1 MTCEV
6 FSYQL
11 LPGTL
16 LLLQALCMGLA
27 VVGAGLTALAEE
39 EIDPAK
45 HPMLHRL
52 DPLAPVQVAQ
62 GSPVHS

>member
-6 FSYQL
+6 FPYQL
-11 LPGTL
+11 LLGTL
-16 LLLQALCMGLA
+16 LLLQALCMVLAVGVAGLA
-27 VVGAGLTALAEE
+27 ALAEE

-52 DPLAPVQVAQ
+52 DPLAPAQVAQ